1 MKSIITLF
9 AFLFSTGLA
18 AQTSQ
23 TLFDDGWTFSQD
35 GKTIS
40 VNLPHDWDIYTAPNP
55 ESGATGTGGGWY
67 AAGKGEYRKKFA
79 TPKGEIVKLHFEG
92 VYQKAE
98 VFVNGQKA
106 GQHGYGYTPFTIDVT
121 PYLFKG
127 KRQNEVV
134 VKVNNSE
141 QPNCRWYSGSGI
153 YRHVWLET
161 MPALHIAENGVFVT
175 TPKIEANK
183 ATVNVEVTVQNEG
196 NSEQQSIVEV
206 EGQQKTVLLKAG
218 ESKKV
223 DFSYTI
229 SNPHIWSPDDPYL
242 YTANVKLSTLNSQL
256 STKYGIRSFSFDA
269 EKGFVLNGKPMVL
282 NGACVHHDDGVLG
295 AMAFDAA
302 EIRKVKLMKEA
313 GFNLI
318 RTSHNPTTRA
328 FLDACDSIGML
339 VIGEAFDGWR
349 TAKLKY
355 DYSTMIDSCY
365 REDIHAMVLRD
376 RNHPCIISWS
386 LGNEVIERKEL
397 RVVHTARL
405 LKKAVLEI
413 DDTRPI
419 TEALCAWDRDWEI
432 YDPHFDVLDVAGYNY
447 MIFKHASDHQRNP
460 KRVMWQTES
469 YPRDAFRNWATVNDH
484 PYVVGDMVWTGLDY
498 LGESGIGRYYYEGER
513 PGESFAEGGQPDWHG
528 AYCGDVDITGW
539 RKPISHYREMLW
551 DVKGQWSK
559 ANGLYMAVKEPN
571 GYRGNIKETMWS
583 VWPTWESWNW
593 TGSTDYKG
601 EAVPSWEGKPIDVE
615 VYTKAPEVKL
625 YLNDKLVGTKQ
636 VNRDTQFKAV
646 FSIPYEVGV
655 LRAEADGKSV
665 TLATAGE
672 PARLRLTADR
682 NVIAAGG
689 QDLAYITV
697 EVVDKDGR
705 VCPDAAIPCEAVV
718 KGQGQLMAFAS
729 ADLKDREPKTSSRV
743 TTWKGRALLVVR
755 SSKTKGK
762 AQINIKSSLPTATL
776 TIISK

>member
-1 MKSIITLF
+1 
-9 AFLFSTGLA
+9 
-18 AQTSQ
+18 
-23 TLFDDGWTFSQD
+23 
-35 GKTIS
+35 
-40 VNLPHDWDIYTAPNP
+40 
-55 ESGATGTGGGWY
+55 
-67 AAGKGEYRKKFA
+67 
-79 TPKGEIVKLHFEG
+79 
-92 VYQKAE
+92 
-98 VFVNGQKA
+98 
-106 GQHGYGYTPFTIDVT
+106 
-121 PYLFKG
+121 
-127 KRQNEVV
+127 
-134 VKVNNSE
+134 
-141 QPNCRWYSGSGI
+141 
-153 YRHVWLET
+153 
-161 MPALHIAENGVFVT
+161 LHIAENGVFVT

-183 ATVNVEVTVQNEG
+183 ATVNVGVTVQNEAS
-196 NSEQQSIVEV
+196 SEQQGVVEV

-229 SNPHIWSPDDPYL
+229 NNPHLWSPDDPYL
-242 YTANVKLSTLNSQL
+242 YTANVKLSTLNTQL

-365 REDIHAMVLRD
+365 REDIHAMVMRD
-376 RNHPCIISWS
+376 RNHPSIISWS

-432 YDPHFDVLDVAGYNY
+432 YDPHFEVLDIGGYNY
-447 MIFKHASDHQRNP
+447 MIFKHGSDHQRDP

-762 AQINIKSSLPTATL
+762 AQINIKSSIPTATL